1 MADRSQNMFR
11 RVQASA
17 SMASAGGGQDEA
29 ENPMVNRSDNR
40 LPRFAQSA
48 PQQQMFQPSR
58 APHRVCPS
66 CTVEEDENVIPLE
79 SDSNL
84 GSGGTLM
91 EDVDDD
97 VWIDYDLGQHQ
108 NHHSDSGYSS
118 SSPVSS
124 PIRDPT
130 REIPVVFTDPD
141 VLDCPICLEP
151 FRSPIYQC
159 QNGHIACSCC
169 CTKSNHKCPS
179 CCLPIGFNR
188 CRAMEKLVNSIT
200 VDCENKEYGCTEP
213 LIYHMKAQHEQVC
226 SHTLCFC
233 PLSSCRFTGSY
244 VNLYVHFRTHHSSS
258 ATSFIFNTTFNI
270 DVRIGQ
276 KYVILQEQNERV
288 IFILNHDIQGH
299 GRVFNV
305 DCVGPNVFRTAFAY
319 KLSVRCSET
328 CFSIKSVPEVSG
340 KWEQHTPNKNYL
352 IIPSEILR
360 FTIELRIKKSFL
372 VW

>member
-1 MADRSQNMFR
+1 MADRSQNMVR

-40 LPRFAQSA
+40 LPRFSQSA

-79 SDSNL
+79 SDSDL
-84 GSGGTLM
+84 GSGGTPM

-97 VWIDYDLGQHQ
+97 VWIEDDLGQHQ
-108 NHHSDSGYSS
+108 NYHSDSGYLS

-124 PIRDPT
+124 PIRDPS

-141 VLDCPICLEP
+141 VLDCPICLESLC
-151 FRSPIYQC
+151 SPIYQC
-159 QNGHIACSCC
+159 ENGHIACSCC
-169 CTKSNHKCPS
+169 CSKSNHKCPS

-200 VDCENKEYGCTEP
+200 VDCENKKYGCTEP

-233 PLSSCRFTGSY
+233 PLSSCGFTGSY
-244 VNLYVHFRTHHSSS
+244 ANLYVHFRTHHSSS
-258 ATSFIFNTTFNI
+258 ATPFTFNTTFNI
-270 DVRIGQ
+270 DVKRGQ
-276 KYVILQEQNERV
+276 KYVILQEENERV
-288 IFILNHDIQGH
+288 IFILNHDIQRH
-299 GRVFNV
+299 GRVLNV
-305 DCVGPNVFRTAFAY
+305 DCVGPNVFRAAFGY

-328 CFSIKSVPEVSG
+328 CFSMKSVPEVSG
-340 KWEQHTPNKNYL
+340 KWEQHTPNNNYL
-352 IIPSEILR
+352 TIPSEILR
-360 FTIELRIKKSFL
+360 FTIELRIKRGFL